1 MAATLENPT
10 QVAKEKSQADREKD
24 QCENKLGKK
33 AQEKRAQRTKKT
45 RKILALMTLH
55 CTDGTS
61 NSGPFSPRFS
71 TVFPALFFPSI
82 MLEMELG
89 NWACPTSRWHGLAQ
103 NNK

>member
-61 NSGPFSPRFS
+61 NSGPFSPPIFHCFS
-71 TVFPALFFPSI
+71 RSVFPVNYAGDGAR
-82 MLEMELG
+82 ELG
-89 NWACPTSRWHGLAQ
+89 VSHEPVARLGAE
-103 NNK
+103 